1 MHDAAFH
8 GSTEVIRYLVE
19 EARPEEV
26 GRALANF
33 ADNIDNLP
41 LHLAAQSGEAD
52 AVRLLLQVRRR
63 HQAPPQHPAH
73 AGGGDA
79 ALDGDG
85 GAVRRR
91 GRHQLREPN

>member
-1 MHDAAFH
+1 MSVESGLNLTEYLNGKSSTTMHDAAFH

-63 HQAPPQHPAH
+63 HQAPPPPS
-73 AGGGDA
+73 GA
-79 ALDGDG
+79 ASPPL
-85 GAVRRR
+85 A
-91 GRHQLREPN
+91 